1 MHIVPYTTHLKQWVE
16 RFDLYIYIYISISKC
31 TLTTHDVKKILNFV
45 SKIYLKKNIDQVQYK
60 LIRNFISTTFQSKH
74 RSIQKKNA
82 NCTTNFTTKHSDNIL
97 RCKN

>member
-1 MHIVPYTTHLKQWVE
+1 M
-16 RFDLYIYIYISISKC
+16 
-31 TLTTHDVKKILNFV
+31 TTHDVKKILNFV

-60 LIRNFISTTFQSKH
+60 LISNFISTTFQSKH